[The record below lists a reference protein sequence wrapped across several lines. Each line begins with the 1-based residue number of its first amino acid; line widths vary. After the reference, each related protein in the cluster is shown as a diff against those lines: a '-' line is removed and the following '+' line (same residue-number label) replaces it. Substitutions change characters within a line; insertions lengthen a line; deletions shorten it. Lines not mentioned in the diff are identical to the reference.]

1 MTSIWGTLQRTAA
14 VAKDFTRKVPKPL
27 VIVVHINGH
36 PARAL
41 IDTGSLAL
49 EKPLTI
55 QLAVQGSRSKVNFG
69 KNYDLILGTPF
80 LYQHKAMVGLHSPRV
95 VIGSTDPTEMK
106 GPQVSVL
113 ESRATEVYH
122 DSIERAREY
131 LRNLAKPLCSQAGAT
146 ALGDRLNALRHYDTA
161 ARNTCPMLLIPKAG
175 NPPRLRVVVDLRE
188 RNKNT
193 RKLSSPM
200 PDMDGILRRVAR
212 KPYRSLIDGADAYE
226 QIRVVPEHVERT
238 AVTTPGTYESRLWG
252 VHWILHGCLPR

>member
-1 MTSIWGTLQRTAA
+1 M
-14 VAKDFTRKVPKPL
+14 
-27 VIVVHINGH
+27 IVVHINGH

-69 KNYDLILGTPF
+69 TKARLQYQGIDCERYFDVMNLQNYDLILGTPF

-113 ESRATEVYH
+113 ESRAAEVYR
-122 DSIERAREY
+122 DSMERAREY

-146 ALGDRLNALRHYDTA
+146 ALPPLATFKVSRGTPSQLHVIPAL
-161 ARNTCPMLLIPKAG
+161 C
-175 NPPRLRVVVDLRE
+175 
-188 RNKNT
+188 
-193 RKLSSPM
+193 
-200 PDMDGILRRVAR
+200 
-212 KPYRSLIDGADAYE
+212 
-226 QIRVVPEHVERT
+226 
-238 AVTTPGTYESRLWG
+238 
-252 VHWILHGCLPR
+252 C